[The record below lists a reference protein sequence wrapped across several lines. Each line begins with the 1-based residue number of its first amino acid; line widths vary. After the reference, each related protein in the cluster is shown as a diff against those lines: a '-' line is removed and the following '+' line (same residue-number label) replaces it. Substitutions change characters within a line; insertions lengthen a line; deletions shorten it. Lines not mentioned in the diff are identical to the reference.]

1 MPVTGVYLSAE
12 NFSGIARLVIPDD
25 AVWSFEVGK
34 LRSACFAAPEETLTV
49 SFNHDGTVEW
59 HGLKGLE
66 RAYADRSERVGTM
79 SMMPSKQFSD
89 AGRVLG
95 DLDPTCR
102 CPQLVAAFKC
112 QGCEPLQALSVGPV
126 TIENLQGER
135 VHIDQFDFNGSWVDS
150 NGACLALE
158 ASFGPVQAQTRS
170 NRTAKETPRQ
180 SKQER
185 KRGSAAHHAQGVRN
199 QVDQTSSKG
208 SRCSKAAKQQGRT
221 RTPAVRLATCAQAVA
236 SPAPVAQVALA
247 CMLPA
252 AVACRC

>member
-1 MPVTGVYLSAE
+1 MG
-12 NFSGIARLVIPDD
+12 
-25 AVWSFEVGK
+25 
-34 LRSACFAAPEETLTV
+34 
-49 SFNHDGTVEW
+49 GTVEW
-59 HGLKGLE
+59 RGLKGLE
-66 RAYADRSERVGTM
+66 RAYADRSERLGTM

-89 AGRVLG
+89 AGRALG
-95 DLDPTCR
+95 DVDPACG

-126 TIENLQGER
+126 TIENLKGER
-135 VHIDQFDFNGSWVDS
+135 VQLDQFDFDGTWVDS

-170 NRTAKETPRQ
+170 SRTSKEAPRQ

-185 KRGSAAHHAQGVRN
+185 KRGPDAHYAQGVRH
-199 QVDQTSSKG
+199 QVDLSSSKG
-208 SRCSKAAKQQGRT
+208 SRCTKAAKQQGRT
-221 RTPAVRLATCAQAVA
+221 RTPGVRSATCAQAV